1 MRLVRAELL
10 KARRRQ
16 ATWVLLIAMLA
27 IMGLIYLV
35 AGIGFRA
42 LGAIEFPG
50 AYALIGQFGFGLG
63 GLLALVYAAALV
75 GADWNWG
82 VIRQV
87 IARGES
93 RTNYLLAKAA
103 ALAILLG
110 IALVIIFAFGIVMTY
125 VSGAIWG
132 VPVASP
138 LRGRGLFNLIDWLVL
153 TYPVLLQRAAIG
165 MAVAVILRSQLAGA
179 IVGVVL
185 FLGEPIVRLMFIGL
199 TAAGAGLGD
208 FVGGIHRLGLQ
219 WWQFLPITVGDYVA
233 NAAPGSVNLQ
243 SSFEGLFIEPV
254 PLVLGLPAVLVY
266 LALTVGAA
274 VLAFNGQEIA

>member
-1 MRLVRAELL
+1 MRLIRAELL

-93 RTNYLLAKAA
+93 RTMYLLAKAA
-103 ALAILLG
+103 ALAILLA

-125 VSGAIWG
+125 LSGAIWG

-138 LRGRGLFNLIDWLVL
+138 LRGRGLFNLVDWLVL
-153 TYPVLLQRAAIG
+153 TYPVLLHRAVIG

-185 FLGEPIVRLMFIGL
+185 FLGEPILRLMFIGL
-199 TAAGAGLGD
+199 TMAGANFDG
-208 FVGGIHRLGLQ
+208 FVDGIQRLGLQ

-233 NAAPGSVNLQ
+233 NAAPGAVNLQ
-243 SSFEGLFIEPV
+243 GSFEGLFIEPV
-254 PLVLGLPAVLVY
+254 PLALGLPAVLIY

-274 VLAFNGQEIA
+274 LLAFNRQEIV

>member
-1 MRLVRAELL
+1 VRLIRAELL

-35 AGIGFRA
+35 AGIGFRE

-63 GLLALVYAAALV
+63 GLLALVYAAALI

-103 ALAILLG
+103 ALAIMLAL
-110 IALVIIFAFGIVMTY
+110 ALVVIFVFGILMTY
-125 VSGAIWG
+125 VSGALWG

-138 LRGRGLFNLIDWLVL
+138 LRGRGLFNLLDWLLL

-165 MAVAVILRSQLAGA
+165 MAVAVVLRSQLAGA
-179 IVGVVL
+179 IVGVLL
-185 FLGEPIVRLMFIGL
+185 FLGEPIVRLTFIGL
-199 TAAGAGLGD
+199 TMAGRGLDGLLNGGD
-208 FVGGIHRLGLQ
+208 PLGLQ
-219 WWQFLPITVGDYVA
+219 WWQFLPVTVGDYVA
-233 NAAPGSVNLQ
+233 NAAPGALNLQ
-243 SSFEGLFIEPV
+243 GSFEGLFIEPV
-254 PLVLGLPAVLVY
+254 PLALGLPAVLIY
-266 LALTVGAA
+266 LALTVGIAIF
-274 VLAFNGQEIA
+274 AFNRQEIV

>member
-1 MRLVRAELL
+1 MRLIRAELL

-35 AGIGFRA
+35 AGIGFRE

-63 GLLALVYAAALV
+63 GLMALVYAAALV

-93 RTNYLLAKAA
+93 RTSYLLAKAA
-103 ALAILLG
+103 ALAIVLAV
-110 IALVIIFAFGIVMTY
+110 ALIVVFAFGIVMTF

-138 LRGRGLFNLIDWLVL
+138 LRGRGLLNLLDWFLL
-153 TYPVLLQRAAIG
+153 TYPVLLQRAVIG

-179 IVGVVL
+179 IVGVLL
-185 FLGEPIVRLMFIGL
+185 FLGEPIVRLTFIGL
-199 TAAGAGLGD
+199 TVAGRGLDGLIN
-208 FVGGIHRLGLQ
+208 GLNPLGLQ

-233 NAAPGSVNLQ
+233 NAAPGALNLQ
-243 SSFEGLFIEPV
+243 GSFEGLFIEPV
-254 PLVLGLPAVLVY
+254 PLALGLPAVLVY

-274 VLAFNGQEIA
+274 IVAFNRQEIV